1 MSDFTSALYLGGPEL
16 PVGLP
21 AGLLLST
28 GQPVALAE
36 PELSRWV
43 GQEVARRQGLEAG
56 LLAPSSLHLFW
67 DVFRLVPRRGVV
79 FVDEALYP
87 VGRWGAER
95 TLLRGLPVV
104 QFRTGDE
111 DQLRRLLHVYGQQG
125 RTPWLVTDGWLVAAG
140 RPAPLTRYLKLL
152 QPYPGAVLLVDDT
165 QAFGVLGA
173 GPTTVQ
179 PWGQGG
185 GGSVAHA
192 GLSGPQVLTITSLAK
207 GLGVP
212 VAVLAGSGAQ
222 VTQFRQRSETRVH
235 TSPASNV
242 HAWLAAQALCQDA
255 TQGEVQRQRLLNN
268 VRQFQRAMTRAGL
281 RLQGGLFPIQKLQLP
296 HARAAFD
303 LYRGLQQRGIQTLLL
318 ANPARP
324 TVPDVAF
331 CLRADHT
338 AAQLRY
344 AGRCLRET
352 LGSPSAASSSV
363 SFHLFCHEHY
373 ANR

>member
-1 MSDFTSALYLGGPEL
+1 MSDFTSALYLGGPEI
-16 PVGLP
+16 PTGLP

-28 GQPVALAE
+28 GQPAALAE
-36 PELSRWV
+36 SDLAGWV
-43 GQEVARRQGLEAG
+43 GQEVARRQGLEDG

-67 DVFRLVPRRGVV
+67 DVFRLVPRQGVV
-79 FVDEALYP
+79 FLDEALYP
-87 VGRWGAER
+87 VARWGAER
-95 TLLRGLPVV
+95 ALLRGLPVV

-111 DQLRRLLHVYGQQG
+111 AQLRRLLHVYSQQG

-140 RPAPLTRYLKLL
+140 RPAPLARYLALL
-152 QPYPGAVLLVDDT
+152 QPYPNSVLLVDDT

-173 GPTTVQ
+173 GPTAAR

-192 GLSGPQVLTITSLAK
+192 GLRGPQLLTITSLAK

-212 VAVLAGSGAQ
+212 VAVLAGSAAR
-222 VTQFRQRSETRVH
+222 VAQFRQRSETRVH

-242 HAWLAAQALCQDA
+242 HAWLAALALGQDA
-255 TQGEVQRQRLLNN
+255 AQGEARRQRLLGN
-268 VRQFQRAMTRAGL
+268 VRRFRREMAQAGWKP
-281 RLQGGLFPIQKLQLP
+281 QGGWFPVQKLQLP

-303 LYRGLQQRGIQTLLL
+303 LYRGLLQHGVRTLLL

-338 AAQLRY
+338 AAQLRH
-344 AGRCLRET
+344 ASHCTREL
-352 LGSPSAASSSV
+352 LGLPSAASSSV
-363 SFHLFCHEHY
+363 SFPSSLL
-373 ANR
+373 